1 MAGIMTPIAGE
12 NKSRTCYFYDS
23 GQFNNASG
31 RPGQALHCSLIAS
44 V

>member
-23 GQFNNASG
+23 GSSRPCDASS
-31 RPGQALHCSLIAS
+31 RQDSS
-44 V
+44 